1 MEFAE
6 LKKMDIASLN
16 NEVNSLRKELFNLRL
31 SSMAGQVK
39 DVSQFKKLRVKI
51 AQCLT
56 LIQQGG
62 VSTPVAAGAK
72 KEKKR

>member
-31 SSMAGQVK
+31 SFMAGQVK

-62 VSTPVAAGAK
+62 VSTPATTGAK